1 MTTDYGVT
9 PTGFVRKPFTAIL
22 ADYEARA
29 RAALGDDIDLQP
41 HTPFYQL
48 LESVAYETALIWDL
62 LEDLYYNGYIDFAT
76 GNSLD
81 HLVALLGIRR
91 KAATPAEGA
100 VLFSRPAPGQTITI
114 PAGTRVATQ
123 DLALVYQ
130 TTQTA
135 DLTGT
140 SVSVPVIAVAP
151 GAAGNVA
158 PTTIIRLVDPISGV
172 TAVTNPGATSGGTDA
187 ETDPELRHRVITYS
201 PSAKG
206 TKYSIVAALTGLNGV
221 QDVAL
226 DENFPDCTI
235 TLTVAGGDDGEIAA
249 TIEDTRPA
257 GILATWQRPTPV
269 PVSVS
274 ANVSRTPSADAP
286 TVQDGVEAAVTAYL
300 SGLPIGDDVIYSDLV
315 RTVLG
320 VDGVNDIHA
329 MSATAGS
336 TTIQQFGQTLVI
348 PAGQKASPG
357 LISITVV

>member
-1 MTTDYGVT
+1 MTDYGVT

-29 RAALGDDIDLQP
+29 RATLGDDIDLQP
-41 HTPFYQL
+41 HTPFYQM
-48 LESVAYETALIWDL
+48 LESVAYESALIWDL
-62 LEDLYYNGYIDFAT
+62 LEDLYYSGYVDFAT
-76 GNSLD
+76 GDSLD

-91 KAATPAEGA
+91 KAATRAEGT
-100 VLFSRPAPGQTITI
+100 VLFSRSAAGSIVTI
-114 PAGTRVATQ
+114 PTGTRVATQ

-135 DLTGT
+135 DLTDL
-140 SVSVPVIAVAP
+140 SVSVPVIAVDP

-158 PTTIIRLVDPISGV
+158 PATITRLVDPISGV
-172 TAVTNPGATSGGTDA
+172 TSVTNVDATSGGADT
-187 ETDPELRHRVITYS
+187 ETDPELRYRVITYS

-206 TKYSIVAALTGLNGV
+206 TRYSIVAALTTLEGV

-226 DENFPDCTI
+226 DENFTACTI
-235 TLTVAGGDDGEIAA
+235 TLTVAGGDDAEIAA
-249 TIEDTRPA
+249 TLEDTRPA
-257 GILATWQRPTPV
+257 GILATWQRPS
-269 PVSVS
+269 PVSV
-274 ANVSRTPSADAP
+274 AVTATVSRTPSADAP

>member
-1 MTTDYGVT
+1 MTDYGVT
-9 PTGFVRKPFTAIL
+9 PAGFVRKPFTAVL

-29 RAALGDDIDLQP
+29 RATLGDDIDLQP

-76 GNSLD
+76 GGSLD

-91 KAATPAEGA
+91 KVATPAKGT
-100 VLFSRPAPGQTITI
+100 VLFSRLAAGTIVTI
-114 PAGTRVATQ
+114 PTGTRVATQ
-123 DLALVYQ
+123 DLTLVYQ

-135 DLTGT
+135 DLTDL
-140 SVSVPVIAVAP
+140 SVSVPVIAVDP

-158 PTTIIRLVDPISGV
+158 PATITRLVDPLSGI
-172 TAVTNPGATSGGTDA
+172 TAVANPAATSGGADA
-187 ETDPELRHRVITYS
+187 ETDPELRHRVITFS

-206 TKYSIVAALTGLNGV
+206 TRYSIVAALMGLDGV

-226 DENFPDCTI
+226 DENFTDCTI
-235 TLTVAGGDDGEIAA
+235 TLTVAGGDDAEITA

-269 PVSVS
+269 GVAVT
-274 ANVSRTPSADAP
+274 ATVSRIPSADAA
-286 TVQDGVEAAVTAYL
+286 TVQAGVETAVTAYL
-300 SGLPIGDDVIYSDLV
+300 AGLPIGDDVIYSDLV
-315 RTVLG
+315 RTAIG
-320 VDGVNDIHA
+320 VDGVNDILA
-329 MSATAGS
+329 MSATAGA
-336 TTIQQFGQTLVI
+336 TTIQQFGQTIVI

-357 LISITVV
+357 TISITVV

>member
-1 MTTDYGVT
+1 MTEEYGVT
-9 PTGFVRKPFTAIL
+9 TSGFVRKPFTAIM
-22 ADYEARA
+22 ADLEAFLRA
-29 RAALGDDIDLQP
+29 KFGDDIDLSP

-76 GNSLD
+76 GDSLD
-81 HLVALLGIRR
+81 HLVALLGVRR
-91 KAATPAEGA
+91 KAATRAEGTI
-100 VLFSRPAPGQTITI
+100 LFSRSAAGSIVTI

-135 DLTGT
+135 DLTDL
-140 SVSVPVIAVAP
+140 SVSVPVIAVDP

-158 PTTIIRLVDPISGV
+158 PGTITRLVDPISGV
-172 TAVTNPGATSGGTDA
+172 TSVTNVDATSGGADA

-257 GILATWQRPTPV
+257 GILATWQRPTSV
-269 PVSVS
+269 TVSVS
-274 ANVSRTPSADAP
+274 ANVSQIPSADAP
-286 TVQDGVEAAVTAYL
+286 AVKSAVEADVTAYL
-300 SGLPIGDDVIYSDLV
+300 STLPIGDDVIYSDLV
-315 RTVLG
+315 RTVLS
-320 VDGVNDIHA
+320 VEGVNDLLS
-329 MSATAGS
+329 MSATAGG
-336 TTIQQFGQTLVI
+336 TTIQQFGQTLAI

-357 LISITVV
+357 TISITVV